1 MTVIADQWGIPH
13 IYADSVNDAF
23 MVLGYLHARDRLF
36 QMVMQSRL
44 ASGRL
49 SEIIGPAAVTSD
61 KFYRTIGLRRSAE
74 LTHQWYLE
82 HRSDPIVDNALSI
95 VEAEVEGVNAFI
107 DSMTSAVTP
116 IEFKLLGLR
125 PEPWTE
131 LDVFVWAKMMTWGLS
146 GNFRDLYRQYI
157 RAALDND
164 TLYRELFNDTMPF
177 TVPIV
182 PEQTNLSLAEFPLAP
197 GGAPAP
203 AIQSGLRQSKV
214 AECDV
219 PFTRLQSLLDRLQQ
233 VMSPFGPGEIVGS
246 NNWVVSGN
254 KSATGHPILANDP
267 HLVLQAPS
275 LWYEAHIVVPGELDV
290 MGVTFPGLPGV
301 VLGHTAHA
309 AWGFTNVGAD
319 VLDIVVE
326 KVNPDN
332 SSQYEYN
339 GQWKDF
345 EIVDE
350 QIRLR
355 DGTIVPFSVKWSVHG
370 PLIDSFVT
378 EYGVDESSAEN
389 IAMMWTGNGV
399 THEVLS
405 LSLMNKMNTIEDY
418 HRAVYWWDS
427 PPQNI
432 VFADDQANIAIM
444 VAGRFPIRSG
454 YSGEFPVQLLNDT
467 VGWVSNIPFAH
478 NPRSVNPS

>member
-1 MTVIADQWGIPH
+1 MTLPGLEGPVTVIADQWGIPH

-74 LTHQWYLE
+74 LTYQWYLE
-82 HRSDPIVDNALSI
+82 HRSDSIVDNALSI

-219 PFTRLQSLLDRLQQ
+219 PFTRLQSLLD
-233 VMSPFGPGEIVGS
+233 
-246 NNWVVSGN
+246 
-254 KSATGHPILANDP
+254 
-267 HLVLQAPS
+267 
-275 LWYEAHIVVPGELDV
+275 
-290 MGVTFPGLPGV
+290 
-301 VLGHTAHA
+301 
-309 AWGFTNVGAD
+309 
-319 VLDIVVE
+319 
-326 KVNPDN
+326 
-332 SSQYEYN
+332 
-339 GQWKDF
+339 
-345 EIVDE
+345 
-350 QIRLR
+350 
-355 DGTIVPFSVKWSVHG
+355 
-370 PLIDSFVT
+370 
-378 EYGVDESSAEN
+378 
-389 IAMMWTGNGV
+389 
-399 THEVLS
+399 
-405 LSLMNKMNTIEDY
+405 
-418 HRAVYWWDS
+418 
-427 PPQNI
+427 
-432 VFADDQANIAIM
+432 
-444 VAGRFPIRSG
+444 
-454 YSGEFPVQLLNDT
+454 
-467 VGWVSNIPFAH
+467 
-478 NPRSVNPS
+478 